1 MLDHACVRG
10 CKLALLE
17 RLIPDV
23 RTISSPRA
31 CRREIEIYS
40 PRLPRR
46 FSYLINTD
54 EVFGTHRPR
63 KPSLSSSPWMR
74 GARMEF
80 SVHTTQ
86 RKRFL
91 SAERANYR
99 FFCFAKIKFQLSL

>member
-1 MLDHACVRG
+1 MRQVMVSIGAVCGFDY
-10 CKLALLE
+10 
-17 RLIPDV
+17 DV
-23 RTISSPRA
+23 APPGRRTVNIDPFPGSLVTVTS
-31 CRREIEIYS
+31 
-40 PRLPRR
+40 
-46 FSYLINTD
+46 D